1 MYDPPFPPQHSAHAR
16 LGAHNREARHK
27 LARWLAYKFGKTG
40 VAVVTDRC
48 FVVAWVNPLGQIKFA
63 VPPFERLERHTCTNN
78 PSWKECEC
86 RRWFDPES
94 GGPWGRRQTP
104 EHHPLCIFRS
114 DVATTLARGGY
125 PGQGRKAGY
134 RRDDKSG
141 GVWAGCG
148 ELLVGEIFFWRVSS
162 RGGGEPLRGSAG
174 WRFGGGRPGRSSAGW
189 IFRGV
194 DRGVV
199 RLVVLGR
206 GETPG
211 FVRWVELGRGSTGAV
226 FDSPN

>member
-94 GGPWGRRQTP
+94 GGPWGRRKHLSTTRCASSIRRR
-104 EHHPLCIFRS
+104 HDAGARWISRTRS
-114 DVATTLARGGY
+114 
-125 PGQGRKAGY
+125 
-134 RRDDKSG
+134 
-141 GVWAGCG
+141 
-148 ELLVGEIFFWRVSS
+148 
-162 RGGGEPLRGSAG
+162 
-174 WRFGGGRPGRSSAGW
+174 
-189 IFRGV
+189 
-194 DRGVV
+194 
-199 RLVVLGR
+199 
-206 GETPG
+206 
-211 FVRWVELGRGSTGAV
+211 
-226 FDSPN
+226 